1 MAYANSSPG
10 FNGGGTLLA
19 KRRSVV
25 HRAGCPR
32 LDSLIRMR
40 GMDFAVRSPTRQTRP
55 ESNAM
60 TNALSRKVLFG
71 SGLLMLALAFV
82 LDPNF
87 ATDDI
92 PTPVPEPG
100 TFWLLAIAGVAAVV
114 AAVVG
119 RGKK

>member
-1 MAYANSSPG
+1 
-10 FNGGGTLLA
+10 
-19 KRRSVV
+19 
-25 HRAGCPR
+25 
-32 LDSLIRMR
+32 
-40 GMDFAVRSPTRQTRP
+40 
-55 ESNAM
+55 M

-100 TFWLLAIAGVAAVV
+100 TIWLLAIAGVAALV